1 MTAEKDGRRVGRP
14 PLTERRKAATRLEIA
29 REAVRL
35 FAAQGVAAT
44 TADEIAA
51 AAGISPRT
59 LWRYCSSKE
68 ECVGP
73 LLTTA
78 LDAAAERLASW
89 PRERTL
95 TDGISTHPPGRSAAA
110 LAEDEQALRDLVRLV
125 RTEPGLRAVWLQVH
139 HAAEPVLA
147 RVLAA
152 RTGRPRTPSNPASR
166 PPCSTPPSAWPSRS
180 GPGTPPRAPAP
191 RARPSPRC
199 WRSRRRGCRAEGGS
213 QRLTAWISRTVTGC

>member
-1 MTAEKDGRRVGRP
+1 MTAEKDRRRVGRP

-95 TDGISTHPPGRSAAA
+95 TDAISTHPPGRSAAV

-152 RTGRPRTPSNPASR
+152 RTGRSPDALEPRVQAALLNTALR
-166 PPCSTPPSAWPSRS
+166 VAVEEWAWHTA
-180 GPGTPPRAPAP
+180 PGTGTPGEAITEVLAIAEAGLPR
-191 RARPSPRC
+191 
-199 WRSRRRGCRAEGGS
+199 
-213 QRLTAWISRTVTGC
+213 

>member
-152 RTGRPRTPSNPASR
+152 RTGRSPDALEPRVQAALLNTALR
-166 PPCSTPPSAWPSRS
+166 VAVEEWAWHTA
-180 GPGTPPRAPAP
+180 PGTGTPGEAITEVLAIAEAGLPR
-191 RARPSPRC
+191 
-199 WRSRRRGCRAEGGS
+199 
-213 QRLTAWISRTVTGC
+213 

>member
-78 LDAAAERLASW
+78 LDAAAERLTSW

-95 TDGISTHPPGRSAAA
+95 TDGISAYPPGRSATA

-147 RVLAA
+147 RVFAA
-152 RTGRPRTPSNPASR
+152 RTGLPPDALEPRVQAALLNTALR
-166 PPCSTPPSAWPSRS
+166 VAVEEWAWNTA
-180 GPGTPPRAPAP
+180 PGTGSPGEAITEVLAIAEAGLPR
-191 RARPSPRC
+191 
-199 WRSRRRGCRAEGGS
+199 
-213 QRLTAWISRTVTGC
+213 

>member
-1 MTAEKDGRRVGRP
+1 MAAGKDGAPGARIGRP
-14 PLTERRKAATRLEIA
+14 PLTERRRAATRLEIA

-35 FAAQGVAAT
+35 FAARGVAAT

-68 ECVGP
+68 ECVSP

-78 LDAAAERLASW
+78 LDTAAERLTSW
-89 PRERTL
+89 PRERAL
-95 TDGISTHPPGRSAAA
+95 TDGISEHPPGRSAAA
-110 LAEDEQALRDLVRLV
+110 LADDEQALRYLVRLV

-147 RVLAA
+147 RVFAS
-152 RTGRPRTPSNPASR
+152 RTGL
-166 PPCSTPPSAWPSRS
+166 PPDAL
-180 GPGTPPRAPAP
+180 AP
-191 RARPSPRC
+191 RVQAALLNSALRVAVEEWAWNEERGTTTPGQVISEVLAIAAAGLPR
-199 WRSRRRGCRAEGGS
+199 
-213 QRLTAWISRTVTGC
+213 

>member
-95 TDGISTHPPGRSAAA
+95 TDAISTHPPGRSAAA

-152 RTGRPRTPSNPASR
+152 RTGRSPDALEPRVQAALLNTALR
-166 PPCSTPPSAWPSRS
+166 VAVEEWAWHTA
-180 GPGTPPRAPAP
+180 PGTGTPGEAITEVLAIAEAGLPR
-191 RARPSPRC
+191 
-199 WRSRRRGCRAEGGS
+199 
-213 QRLTAWISRTVTGC
+213 

>member
-1 MTAEKDGRRVGRP
+1 MAADEDDGPGARIGRP

-68 ECVGP
+68 ECVSP

-78 LDAAAERLASW
+78 LDAAAERLTSW

-95 TDGISTHPPGRSAAA
+95 TDGISEHPSGRSATAPA
-110 LAEDEQALRDLVRLV
+110 DDERALRDLVRLA
-125 RTEPGLRAVWLQVH
+125 RTEPGLRAVWLQLH
-139 HAAEPVLA
+139 HAAEPVFA
-147 RVLAA
+147 RVFAA
-152 RTGRPRTPSNPASR
+152 RTGLAPDALEPRVQAALLNSALRVAVEEWAWNDEE
-166 PPCSTPPSAWPSRS
+166 ST
-180 GPGTPPRAPAP
+180 RAPGEVITEVLAIAAAGLP
-191 RARPSPRC
+191 R
-199 WRSRRRGCRAEGGS
+199 
-213 QRLTAWISRTVTGC
+213 

>member
-1 MTAEKDGRRVGRP
+1 MAEEKDGRRVGRP

-147 RVLAA
+147 RVFAA
-152 RTGRPRTPSNPASR
+152 RTGLSPDAL
-166 PPCSTPPSAWPSRS
+166 
-180 GPGTPPRAPAP
+180 AP
-191 RARPSPRC
+191 RVQAALLNTALRVAVEEWAWNTAPGAGSP
-199 WRSRRRGCRAEGGS
+199 GEAITEVLAIAEAGLP
-213 QRLTAWISRTVTGC
+213 R

>member
-1 MTAEKDGRRVGRP
+1 MTAGKDGRRVGRP

-78 LDAAAERLASW
+78 LDAAAERLTSW

-152 RTGRPRTPSNPASR
+152 RTGRSPDALEPRVQAALLNTALR
-166 PPCSTPPSAWPSRS
+166 VAVEEWAWHTA
-180 GPGTPPRAPAP
+180 PGTGTPGEAITEVLAIAEAGLPR
-191 RARPSPRC
+191 
-199 WRSRRRGCRAEGGS
+199 
-213 QRLTAWISRTVTGC
+213 